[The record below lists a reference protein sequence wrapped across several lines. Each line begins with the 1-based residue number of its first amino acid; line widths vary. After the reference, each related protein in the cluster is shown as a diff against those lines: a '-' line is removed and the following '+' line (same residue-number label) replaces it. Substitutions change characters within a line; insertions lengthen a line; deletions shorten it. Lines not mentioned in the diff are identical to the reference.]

1 MDLKKVRS
9 IQRDIPDYE
18 GFLTVDELAAST
30 RRLADRYPGIVQ
42 VSEVGRSR
50 QGQPIEVIKVG
61 NGQHRALV
69 FALPHPNEPIGSMT
83 LEYLSTRLAQDD
95 TLRESLGYTWF
106 LIKCIDPDGTRLNE
120 GWFKGP
126 FSIERYAR
134 NFYRPPSRLQVE
146 WTFPIDYK
154 TLHFHDTMPE
164 TKVLMDLIEEQKPDF
179 MYSLHNLTA
188 GAGAVWYAISEA
200 APPLYAP
207 FRLLAE
213 EQGLPL
219 SAGEPEPNALPGATP
234 YAPGVY
240 GHFTVPA
247 MYEHRLAHTGE
258 DPAETLITGAGSIEY
273 AQRFCDPFWLACEL
287 PYTYDPVLNDT
298 SPSGV
303 LLRDAILE
311 SIEMRRRDYELL
323 SEIYDSVSSELTAPS
338 PFLEAFAGA
347 ASGTSSMDAREN
359 WARTNPRAQ
368 QMATVAEKH
377 DNLVVQPLYILLTLG
392 MALRAID
399 CQMEAEGPTPSL
411 VTARDEAEELF
422 GRRSQK
428 LDKLQSIVIPIRKL
442 VAVQLGAGLL
452 AAEYARGRH

>member
-1 MDLKKVRS
+1 
-9 IQRDIPDYE
+9 
-18 GFLTVDELAAST
+18 
-30 RRLADRYPGIVQ
+30 
-42 VSEVGRSR
+42 
-50 QGQPIEVIKVG
+50 
-61 NGQHRALV
+61 
-69 FALPHPNEPIGSMT
+69 
-83 LEYLSTRLAQDD
+83 
-95 TLRESLGYTWF
+95 
-106 LIKCIDPDGTRLNE
+106 
-120 GWFKGP
+120 
-126 FSIERYAR
+126 
-134 NFYRPPSRLQVE
+134 
-146 WTFPIDYK
+146 
-154 TLHFHDTMPE
+154 
-164 TKVLMDLIEEQKPDF
+164 
-179 MYSLHNLTA
+179 
-188 GAGAVWYAISEA
+188 
-200 APPLYAP
+200 
-207 FRLLAE
+207 
-213 EQGLPL
+213 
-219 SAGEPEPNALPGATP
+219 
-234 YAPGVY
+234 
-240 GHFTVPA
+240 
-247 MYEHRLAHTGE
+247 
-258 DPAETLITGAGSIEY
+258 
-273 AQRFCDPFWLACEL
+273 
-287 PYTYDPVLNDT
+287 
-298 SPSGV
+298 
-303 LLRDAILE
+303 LRDAILE